1 MRVLF
6 LSANLGGNVPP
17 TLAIAAELCRR
28 GVHVDVA
35 GIIVGTDP
43 AAAPAED
50 TLYDAATPIEV
61 DASWAQ
67 PRDAAGAPQPL
78 GPTLAR
84 IFLSR
89 RLATET
95 EILIRDRR
103 PDVVVVD
110 CMALAL
116 IKGANRSGLPVVVL
130 LHTFAE
136 YWRRTFL
143 RGPIAAM
150 VGALG
155 FSPRH
160 LWEAATLRLLLTDPV
175 LDPAR
180 QEPHF
185 ADYIWTGTTEV
196 SAPESAP
203 GSTTT
208 VQRVVVSFS
217 TTPLPGMR
225 RAYRNVIEALQ
236 GLAVEAIVTTGGFD
250 LGDPPPVAPNV
261 QIHGYVPHAE
271 VLPGAALVIGHGG
284 HSTTMKALTHGI
296 PLLVM
301 PLNPTADQGLIGDV
315 IESSGLGRRI
325 SARSD
330 PAMIR
335 REVAELLRNPAFLE
349 RAQATAARL
358 RSVPSGAE
366 VASDRILA
374 AAGSVPKNLRV

>member
-1 MRVLF
+1 MKVLF
-6 LSANLGGNVPP
+6 LTANLGGNVPP
-17 TLAIAAELCRR
+17 TMAVALELCRR

-35 GIIVGTDP
+35 GILVGTGPASASGENTIDDP
-43 AAAPAED
+43 AAP
-50 TLYDAATPIEV
+50 TQI
-61 DASWAQ
+61 DASWRQ
-67 PRDAAGAPQPL
+67 QRDATGAPQPL

-84 IFLSR
+84 IFTSR
-89 RLATET
+89 RLATES
-95 EILIRDRR
+95 EALIRDRR

-116 IKGANRSGLPVVVL
+116 IKGANRSGVPVVVL

-143 RGPIAAM
+143 RGPIAALL
-150 VGALG
+150 GAFG
-155 FSPRH
+155 YSPRA
-160 LWEAATLRLLLTDPV
+160 LWGAATLRLLLTDPE

-180 QEPHF
+180 QEPEF

-196 SAPESAP
+196 SAAEPASGSVLTAP
-203 GSTTT
+203 
-208 VQRVVVSFS
+208 RVVVSFS

-225 RAYRNVIEALQ
+225 RAYRNAIEALRE
-236 GLAVEAIVTTGGFD
+236 LAVEAIVTTGGFD
-250 LGDPPPVAPNV
+250 IGDPAPAAPNV
-261 QIHGYVPHAE
+261 QIRGYVPHAE

-284 HSTTMKALTHGI
+284 HSTTMKALSHGI
-296 PLLVM
+296 PLLIM

-315 IESSGLGRRI
+315 IERSGLGRRI

-335 REVAELLRNPAFLE
+335 RVVAELLQNHAIRE

-358 RSVPSGAE
+358 RTAPPGAE
-366 VASDRILA
+366 IAADRILGA
-374 AAGSVPKNLRV
+374 ARS

>member
-17 TLAIAAELCRR
+17 TMAVALELCRR

-35 GIIVGTDP
+35 GILVGTGP
-43 AAAPAED
+43 AATSGED
-50 TLYDAATPIEV
+50 TIDVAGTATEV
-61 DASWAQ
+61 DASWGQ
-67 PRDAAGAPQPL
+67 HRDETGAPQPL
-78 GPTLAR
+78 GPTLMR

-89 RLATET
+89 RLATEA
-95 EILIRDRR
+95 EMLIRDRR

-130 LHTFAE
+130 LHTFGE

-155 FSPRH
+155 FSPRR
-160 LWEAATLRLLLTDPV
+160 LWDAATLRLLLTDPV

-180 QEPHF
+180 QNPEL
-185 ADYIWTGTTEV
+185 ADYVWTGTTEV
-196 SAPESAP
+196 SGPETAR
-203 GSTTT
+203 GSTTNAP
-208 VQRVVVSFS
+208 RVVVSFS
-217 TTPLPGMR
+217 TTSLPGMR
-225 RAYRNVIEALQ
+225 RAYRNAIEALRD
-236 GLAVEAIVTTGGFD
+236 LPVEGIVTTGGFD
-250 LGDPPPVAPNV
+250 LGHPPPAAPNV
-261 QIHGYVPHAE
+261 QIHGYVPHSE
-271 VLPGAALVIGHGG
+271 VLPGAALMIGHGG
-284 HSTTMKALTHGI
+284 HSTTMKALSYGI

-315 IESSGLGRRI
+315 VESSGLGRRI

-330 PAMIR
+330 PTTIR
-335 REVAELLRNPAFLE
+335 DEISALLQNPAVRA
-349 RAQATAARL
+349 RAQGTAARL
-358 RSVPSGAE
+358 RSAPPGAQ
-366 VASDRILA
+366 VAADRILGA
-374 AAGSVPKNLRV
+374 ARR